1 MAAKLLLINVGIWLI
16 YVLALIFQQPR
27 WSKLLRL
34 WRHRLPIGSEML
46 LMIAYNVFM
55 VFHSQVKKNLTN
67 IFILKKK
74 LKSVII
80 ELLVVLKNF
89 LIIMNFHR
97 EVRSSILMVQR
108 FIINLQNWSEHNIVS
123 VVTKRFYRQ
132 TFLILNCGRLQAI
145 IPHIKKIFSCGKL
158 KVKGLEWNPW
168 IVQDTVSCLI
178 IKLDHLETY
187 LWDLLTLEY
196 SIEMKYLVLF
206 RDLLEFVASNKMTRI
221 FSALQ
226 NNLLM
231 KWWVFLISL
240 IIFTEF
246 SDLHLNYSSQLDQ
259 KYV

>member
-1 MAAKLLLINVGIWLI
+1 
-16 YVLALIFQQPR
+16 
-27 WSKLLRL
+27 
-34 WRHRLPIGSEML
+34 
-46 LMIAYNVFM
+46 MIAYNVFM
-55 VFHSQVKKNLTN
+55 VFHSLVRKNLTS

-97 EVRSSILMVQR
+97 EVHSSILMVQR

-123 VVTKRFYRQ
+123 VVIKRFYHQ

-145 IPHIKKIFSCGKL
+145 IPLTKKIFSCGKL
-158 KVKGLEWNPW
+158 KVKASEWNQW
-168 IVQDTVSCLI
+168 IVRDTVSCLI
-178 IKLDHLETY
+178 TKLDHLETY

-196 SIEMKYLVLF
+196 YIEMKYLVLF
-206 RDLLEFVASNKMTRI
+206 RDLLEFVASNRMTHI

-226 NNLLM
+226 NNSLM

-246 SDLHLNYSSQLDQ
+246 SDLHLNYNSQLDQ